1 MAEPAD
7 SQPPIG
13 EVAAQVQRISEENA
27 RLFAQLAEG
36 ERRLRRLARAVWR
49 VEEEERRR
57 LSRELHDEL
66 GQVLTA
72 LRIKLEVLGSELG
85 AGSGA
90 QSGESAALELAGR
103 ALTETRQLS
112 RLLRPSVLD
121 DLGLGPALQWLAR
134 SQHESVG
141 LTVEL
146 DCRGLDV
153 RLDPELETVVFRV
166 GQEALTNVTK
176 HAGASGARVELA
188 LAGSR
193 LALRVSDPGRGFDVA
208 RAARPTTGTGGGS
221 GLRGMRDRVELFGGR
236 LEVRSAPG
244 AGTVVEAELPVE
256 LAAGPSAG
264 SANPADP
271 AGGGA

>member
-1 MAEPAD
+1 MVERPD
-7 SQPPIG
+7 FQPPFG
-13 EVAAQVQRISEENA
+13 ELAVQVQRISEENA

-72 LRIKLEVLGSELG
+72 LRIKLEVLGGELG
-85 AGSGA
+85 AEL
-90 QSGESAALELAGR
+90 GESSAAHAHLAGALELSAR

-112 RLLRPSVLD
+112 RLLRPAVLD
-121 DLGLGPALQWLAR
+121 DLGLAPALHWLAR
-134 SQHESVG
+134 SQRESIG
-141 LTVEL
+141 LVVEL
-146 DCRGLDV
+146 DCRGLEV
-153 RLDPELETVVFRV
+153 RLDSELETVVFRV
-166 GQEALTNVTK
+166 VQESLTNVAK
-176 HAGASGARVELA
+176 HAGANGARVEVA
-188 LAGSR
+188 RDGSR
-193 LALRVSDPGRGFDVA
+193 LALRVSDSGRGFDVA
-208 RAARPTTGTGGGS
+208 RAARSTAGTGGGS

-256 LAAGPSAG
+256 LAAG
-264 SANPADP
+264 
-271 AGGGA
+271 GGGA